1 MELIKALPAEVLAAL
16 APAVALVQG
25 EARAGT
31 VTVER
36 SRAIRTGKTYVRANG
51 AEYRPGAAAI
61 LDTVYPGARLD
72 DETVPVILIG
82 SDDQDED
89 EDEDDDDDDTC
100 EDENAC
106 GYCGCC
112 SECETIH
119 DIDDVDVLTSPRGE
133 RYCLHNCEH
142 WCDT

>member
-1 MELIKALPAEVLAAL
+1 MELIKALPAEVLTTL

-36 SRAIRTGKTYVRANG
+36 SRAIRAGKTTVRAQG
-51 AEYRPGAAAI
+51 AEYRPGTATI

-72 DETVPVILIG
+72 DQTVPVP
-82 SDDQDED
+82 SVVQA
-89 EDEDDDDDDTC
+89 C
-100 EDENAC
+100 PDENAC

-112 SECETIH
+112 TECEEQH
-119 DIDDVDVLTSPRGE
+119 DIEIDRGVLVSPRGE
-133 RYCLHNCEH
+133 HYCAPNCEH
-142 WCDT
+142 WCQD